1 MAISCGPKKNR
12 KKKHR
17 KHSVI
22 DKQLKDNLWIQ
33 NKSTK
38 IDTYVY
44 KDTLQ

>member
-1 MAISCGPKKNR
+1 MNKQMAISCVPK
-12 KKKHR
+12 

-22 DKQLKDNLWIQ
+22 DEQLREENLWIQ
-33 NKSTK
+33 ITK